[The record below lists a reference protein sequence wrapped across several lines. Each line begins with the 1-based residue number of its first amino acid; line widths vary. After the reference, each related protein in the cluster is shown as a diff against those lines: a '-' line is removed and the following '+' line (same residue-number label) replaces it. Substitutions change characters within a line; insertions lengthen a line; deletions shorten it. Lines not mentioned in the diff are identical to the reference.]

1 MPRPGRRKAALLVA
15 CSVVA
20 SSTFPLIID
29 FVPSGHLGFA
39 SGLLI
44 GAGVGAAAFVFVVYR
59 RWILDRQTVGLLVR
73 RGFVWE
79 TGSEQQ
85 RWMALGIGAQFS
97 ILLVVWSASYVD
109 PGVSSILNS
118 LYVVFFVFGLSRY
131 SRDEARYQTVTS
143 GQYALLF
150 LSFLGVVLVIWG
162 STDRSGTVTAVP
174 WQLFGMLLGLLS
186 AVLAAFSSAGYKWAF
201 ALRKEIQ
208 GLGRSPGATPVQI
221 EMACSLLVYAAGN
234 VVAGLCAFG
243 VAWATGDRFDMG
255 LFLWAAIYGGTL
267 FNVSTVL
274 LRKANLLTPDLTINN
289 IVYGGPPLAL
299 VWIGWFS
306 EINVP
311 MVGLV
316 LVGVGAITAA
326 NVLLGSAVHQ
336 Q

>member
-1 MPRPGRRKAALLVA
+1 MLKPGRGKPALLVA
-15 CSVVA
+15 GSVVA

-44 GAGVGAAAFVFVVYR
+44 GGGVGAGIYVFVVYR
-59 RWILDRQTVGLLVR
+59 RWIANRQAVRLLIR
-73 RGFVWE
+73 RGFARE
-79 TGSEQQ
+79 TGSGPQ

-131 SRDEARYQTVTS
+131 SRDEARYQTVT
-143 GQYALLF
+143 GRQYALLF
-150 LSFLGVVLVIWG
+150 LAFVGVVLVIWG
-162 STDRSGTVTAVP
+162 STDRTGTVTAVP

-186 AVLAAFSSAGYKWAF
+186 AVLAAFSSAGYRWAF
-201 ALRKEIQ
+201 AMRRQLQ
-208 GLGRSPGATPVQI
+208 GLDRVRGATPVQM
-221 EMACSLLVYAAGN
+221 ETACSLLVYGAGN
-234 VVAGLCAFG
+234 VVASLCALGF
-243 VAWATGDRFDMG
+243 AQATGDGINMEV
-255 LFLWAAIYGGTL
+255 FLWAAVYGGTL

-289 IVYGGPPLAL
+289 IVYASPPLAL
-299 VWIGWFS
+299 VWLGWFS

-311 MVGLV
+311 TIGLV
-316 LVGVGAITAA
+316 IAGVGAITAA
-326 NVLLGSAVHQ
+326 NVLLGSALQ
-336 Q
+336 RK